1 MEEQNGLKVI
11 GAGYAR
17 TGTMSLFTAL
27 TKLGMPCY
35 QMFEML
41 QNKSNQ
47 DHLAFW
53 NNVAEEPAGKQHDW
67 NSVFADYTA
76 AVDNPACC
84 VWRELHAAYPQAKV
98 VLSLHPKGPE
108 AWYESTMDT
117 SYFTENLWQF
127 KLLTVFVPRLRM
139 FGNMSHK
146 LIWQRNLRGT
156 MPDKAAA
163 IQRYKDHI
171 EEVKAAISA
180 DQLLI
185 FTADQGWSPLCNFL
199 GVPVPRMPFPHV
211 NDRKENK
218 GFIADMT
225 KGAYLIIGII
235 ALLVAAL
242 VYGLVWMR

>member
-1 MEEQNGLKVI
+1 
-11 GAGYAR
+11 
-17 TGTMSLFTAL
+17 
-27 TKLGMPCY
+27 
-35 QMFEML
+35 
-41 QNKSNQ
+41 
-47 DHLAFW
+47 
-53 NNVAEEPAGKQHDW
+53 
-67 NSVFADYTA
+67 
-76 AVDNPACC
+76 
-84 VWRELHAAYPQAKV
+84 ELHAAYPQAKV

-127 KLLTVFVPRLRM
+127 KLLTLFVPRLRM
-139 FGNMSHK
+139 FGNMSRK

-156 MPDKAAA
+156 MPDKAKA

-171 EEVKAAISA
+171 EEVKATIPA